1 MMKLQYLTCCL
12 FGLSLT
18 GCSQYFVQSP
28 QKTEQIQ
35 EHTVHAVSAIYENSG
50 FDFKGNLNF
59 DVQDSSSVLKR
70 KPELNHELKDKLNH
84 YLSAQQINLSAE
96 QRQQLEFALLQE
108 QLQNGKQKWSRLL
121 TTGFNFLQDFQVN
134 YQGGVDYRDQV
145 AGMNLTAR
153 YQTPSLQM
161 QLSYPLIVDLKQAK
175 FYTNVFAFMPFLA
188 APEQRDQLMYFD
200 LSKFKGQFNRLDMR
214 LLVDYLK
221 QSNALPYILA
231 TPEQLTHVSVSAA
244 ERQQGVVEK
253 IQLHTSLEEY
263 VAQSLSYTTVN
274 SAYLTQYLL
283 SEKPVSAEVKP
294 VDLNRMTP
302 QEQADWAYALW
313 KDHAAVETENSG
325 AAYTKD
331 QEPTAAVTAHDDA
344 EDVAEVD
351 HPIAAAAENEPTD
364 AADRATTAT
373 SAEPADDQA
382 NVAAEND
389 SVELSHEQCVA
400 LQKQAKAVSVGQ
412 YQTCLDEG
420 LDLFASQTQ
429 DDQLAEQ
436 LAKTGTNV
444 FKVVELFKGQ
454 STDKFVSATDFKIQ
468 WQAKQPQIQA
478 LLANVEQ
485 RNPLVIEIGIDRQGR
500 AVTTNY
506 QAQLKADSINKTLH
520 IRLNNQWS
528 NYGHPK
534 NIDRDGMRK
543 AKSFDEAAQ
552 GTVLQEKAEQFKR
565 LFGQHSWDEQIQQ
578 LANQAYAQNHSY
590 LKTYQLVY
598 GMLLSLKY
606 PKIMQHYS
614 AQDIQEIALVMAY
627 YDGQENG
634 SYTPKGQELARIKQ
648 LIKKHQLNSRTF
660 YKVDATPIVKKAQ
673 RQAGVSKQW
682 AIIQK
687 SYSTPESRF
696 AKLYEVSYLNA
707 HNEEQATND
716 LKHLANRLGKFYVQ
730 SRQKSPN
737 LSSIQQVS
745 STEYLYMD
753 QDVFKSVYV
762 QILQSSKQK

>member
-12 FGLSLT
+12 FGLSLA
-18 GCSQYFVQSP
+18 GCSQHFVQSP

-35 EHTVHAVSAIYENSG
+35 DHTVHAVSAIYENSG
-50 FDFKGNLNF
+50 FDFKGDLRF
-59 DVQDSSSVLKR
+59 DVQQNTPVFK
-70 KPELNHELKDKLNH
+70 KNPELNQELKNKLNH
-84 YLSAQQINLSAE
+84 YLSTQQINLSAE
-96 QRQQLEFALLQE
+96 QRQQLELALLQE

-145 AGMNLTAR
+145 AGMDLTAR

-253 IQLHTSLEEY
+253 VQLHTSLEEY
-263 VAQSLSYTTVN
+263 VAQSLSYSTVN
-274 SAYLTQYLL
+274 SAYLTQHLL
-283 SEKPVSAEVKP
+283 SEKPATTEEVKQ

-302 QEQADWAYALW
+302 QEQADWAYDLW
-313 KDHAAVETENSG
+313 KDHAAVENEDTG
-325 AAYTKD
+325 LTDTKD
-331 QEPTAAVTAHDDA
+331 LEPVASAATSDT
-344 EDVAEVD
+344 ED
-351 HPIAAAAENEPTD
+351 HAAAAVKNDAVNSESSASEAEESESD
-364 AADRATTAT
+364 VEAADV
-373 SAEPADDQA
+373 SKQ
-382 NVAAEND
+382 
-389 SVELSHEQCVA
+389 QCVN
-400 LQKQAKAVSVGQ
+400 LQKQPKSASVGQ

-420 LDLFASQTQ
+420 VDLFATQTQ

-436 LAKTGTNV
+436 LAKTGANV

-454 STDKFVSATDFKIQ
+454 SSEKWVSATDFKTQ

-478 LLANVEQ
+478 LLAKVEQ

-520 IRLNNQWS
+520 IRSNNQWS

-534 NIDRDGMRK
+534 NIDREGMRK

-590 LKTYQLVY
+590 IKTYQLVY

-606 PKIMQHYS
+606 PQIMQHYS

-648 LIKKHQLNSRTF
+648 LIKKHQLDSRTF

-673 RQAGVSKQW
+673 REAGVAKQW

-687 SYSTPESRF
+687 SYSSSESRF
-696 AKLYEVSYLNA
+696 AKLYEVSYLTA

-753 QDVFKSVYV
+753 KDVFKSVYV

>member
-1 MMKLQYLTCCL
+1 MMKLQYLTYYL
-12 FGLSLT
+12 FGLSLA
-18 GCSQYFVQSP
+18 GCSQHFVQSP

-35 EHTVHAVSAIYENSG
+35 DHTVHAVSAIYENSG
-50 FDFKGNLNF
+50 FDFKGDLRF
-59 DVQDSSSVLKR
+59 DVQQNTPAFK
-70 KPELNHELKDKLNH
+70 KNPELNQELKNKLNH
-84 YLSAQQINLSAE
+84 YLSIQQINLSAE
-96 QRQQLEFALLQE
+96 QRQQLELALLQE

-253 IQLHTSLEEY
+253 VQLHTSLEEY
-263 VAQSLSYTTVN
+263 VAQSLSYSTVN
-274 SAYLTQYLL
+274 SAYLTQHLL
-283 SEKPVSAEVKP
+283 SEKPATTEEAKQ
-294 VDLNRMTP
+294 VDLNRMTL

-325 AAYTKD
+325 AANIKD
-331 QEPTAAVTAHDDA
+331 QESVTAHDGA

-364 AADRATTAT
+364 AEDRATTAT
-373 SAEPADDQA
+373 SAEPAEDQINLA
-382 NVAAEND
+382 VESD
-389 SVELSHEQCVA
+389 SVELSHKQCVA
-400 LQKQAKAVSVGQ
+400 LQKQAKSASIGQ

-420 LDLFASQTQ
+420 VDLFASQTQ

-454 STDKFVSATDFKIQ
+454 STEKFVSATDFKTQ
-468 WQAKQPQIQA
+468 WQAKQLQIQA

-485 RNPLVIEIGIDRQGR
+485 RNPLVIEVSIDRQGR

-520 IRLNNQWS
+520 IRSNNQWS

-534 NIDRDGMRK
+534 NIDREGMRK

-590 LKTYQLVY
+590 VKTYQLVY

-606 PKIMQHYS
+606 PQIMQHYS

-648 LIKKHQLNSRTF
+648 LIKKHQLNARTF

-687 SYSTPESRF
+687 SYSSSESRF
-696 AKLYEVSYLNA
+696 AKLYEVSYLTA
-707 HNEEQATND
+707 HNTEQATND
-716 LKHLANRLGKFYVQ
+716 LKRLANRLGKFYVQ
-730 SRQKSPN
+730 SRQKPLN